1 MCQSQDI
8 GQNPDGGT
16 SDSRISG
23 QSLTNEKGNGK
34 SNTNN
39 GIDMKLEPVSKL
51 DKRNTATSK
60 KIDDETI

>member
-16 SDSRISG
+16 SDFRISG
-23 QSLTNEKGNGK
+23 QSLTNENGNK

-39 GIDMKLEPVSKL
+39 GIDMKLESVSKL
-51 DKRNTATSK
+51 DTQNAATSK
-60 KIDDETI
+60 KIDDGTI